1 MKLKDE
7 ISYLNGDI
15 NYRVVAKNAS
25 GVIALVAFDR
35 GTATPLH
42 MAEADVLL
50 QVLEGAVKVVMPD
63 AQREVSISEGEFL
76 TMSPATRHTVSA
88 EVPAKV
94 LLTRLNSVR

>member
-7 ISYLNGDI
+7 IRYVAGDI
-15 NYRVVAKNAS
+15 NHRVVAKNAS

-50 QVLEGAVKVVMPD
+50 QALEGCVKVTMPD
-63 AQREVSISEGEFL
+63 EQREVTLHEGDFL
-76 TMSPATRHTVSA
+76 TMSPATRHAVSA
-88 EVPAKV
+88 EAPAKV
-94 LLTRLNSVR
+94 LLTKLNAVR